1 METRKYN
8 KTFLRLHN
16 VSNNSVVVV
25 SLDTID
31 IIDTD
36 VTDDGRVVSTLY
48 TNSDIKEFSVNETPE
63 KIYTMIEELNKQ

>member
-1 METRKYN
+1 MEKN
-8 KTFLRLHN
+8 IKKFLRLHN
-16 VSNNSVVVV
+16 ASNNSVVIV
-25 SLDTID
+25 SLDVID

-36 VTDDGRVVSTLY
+36 TTPDGRIVSTLY

>member
-1 METRKYN
+1 MEKN
-8 KTFLRLHN
+8 VKKFLRLHN
-16 VSNNSVVVV
+16 ASNNSVVVV

-36 VTDDGRVVSTLY
+36 TTDDGRIVSTLY
-48 TNSDIKEFSVNETPE
+48 TSSDIKEFSVNETPE

>member
-1 METRKYN
+1 MEKN
-8 KTFLRLHN
+8 IKKFLRLHN
-16 VSNNSVVVV
+16 ASNNSVVVV

-36 VTDDGRVVSTLY
+36 TTDDGRVVSTLY
-48 TNSDIKEFSVNETPE
+48 TSSDIKEFSVNETPE

>member
-1 METRKYN
+1 MEKN
-8 KTFLRLHN
+8 IKKFLRLHN
-16 VSNNSVVVV
+16 ASNNSVVVV

-36 VTDDGRVVSTLY
+36 TTDDGRIVSTLY
-48 TNSDIKEFSVNETPE
+48 TSSDIKEFSVNETPE

>member
-1 METRKYN
+1 MEKN
-8 KTFLRLHN
+8 IKKFLRLHN
-16 VSNNSVVVV
+16 ASNNSVVIV
-25 SLDTID
+25 SLDAID

-36 VTDDGRVVSTLY
+36 TAYDGRIVSTLY

>member
-1 METRKYN
+1 MEKN
-8 KTFLRLHN
+8 IKKFLRLHN
-16 VSNNSVVVV
+16 ASNNSVVIV

-36 VTDDGRVVSTLY
+36 TTDDGRIVSTLY
-48 TNSDIKEFSVNETPE
+48 TSSDIKEFSVNETPE

>member
-1 METRKYN
+1 MEKII
-8 KTFLRLHN
+8 KKFLRLHN
-16 VSNNSVVVV
+16 ASNNSVVIV
-25 SLDTID
+25 SLDVID

-36 VTDDGRVVSTLY
+36 TAYDGRIVSTLY

>member
-1 METRKYN
+1 MEKN
-8 KTFLRLHN
+8 IKKFLRLHN
-16 VSNNSVVVV
+16 ASNNSVVIV
-25 SLDTID
+25 SLDVID

-36 VTDDGRVVSTLY
+36 TAYDGRIVATLY

>member
-1 METRKYN
+1 MEKN
-8 KTFLRLHN
+8 IKKFLRLHN
-16 VSNNSVVVV
+16 ASNNSVVIV
-25 SLDTID
+25 SLDVID

-36 VTDDGRVVSTLY
+36 TAPDDRIVSTLY